1 MVYLRLILKELLSEP
16 VGNGGRTGDGVMGRY
31 GEELMKKKKRPF
43 LLAYKA
49 EEALRKAVAEAIAE
63 HRRNG
68 VPIAIWRNG
77 KVVRIPAH
85 QIEVQEPQVGYGVSR
100 KKRT

>member
-1 MVYLRLILKELLSEP
+1 
-16 VGNGGRTGDGVMGRY
+16 
-31 GEELMKKKKRPF
+31 MKKGKRTPPP
-43 LLAYKA
+43 LAYRA

-77 KVVRIPAH
+77 KVVRISAD
-85 QIEVQEPQVGYGVSR
+85 QIEVREPQVEYTAPR
-100 KKRT
+100 KKRK

>member
-1 MVYLRLILKELLSEP
+1 V
-16 VGNGGRTGDGVMGRY
+16 
-31 GEELMKKKKRPF
+31 KKKKRTSF

-77 KVVRIPAH
+77 KVVRIPAD
-85 QIEVQEPQVGYGVSR
+85 QIEVREPEPEYTVSPKRR
-100 KKRT
+100 K

>member
-1 MVYLRLILKELLSEP
+1 
-16 VGNGGRTGDGVMGRY
+16 
-31 GEELMKKKKRPF
+31 MKKSKREPF

-77 KVVRIPAH
+77 KVVRIPAE
-85 QIEVQEPQVGYGVSR
+85 QIQVREPEVEYTVSH
-100 KKRT
+100 KKQK

>member
-1 MVYLRLILKELLSEP
+1 
-16 VGNGGRTGDGVMGRY
+16 
-31 GEELMKKKKRPF
+31 MKKSKKTPF

-49 EEALRKAVAEAIAE
+49 EEALRKAVAEAIAG

-77 KVVRIPAH
+77 KVVRIPAD
-85 QIEVQEPQVGYGVSR
+85 QIEVREPQIEYTVSH
-100 KKRT
+100 KKRK

>member
-1 MVYLRLILKELLSEP
+1 
-16 VGNGGRTGDGVMGRY
+16 
-31 GEELMKKKKRPF
+31 MKKGKRTSFP
-43 LLAYKA
+43 LAYKA

-77 KVVRIPAH
+77 KVVRIPAN
-85 QIEVQEPQVGYGVSR
+85 QIEVREPEVEYSVSH
-100 KKRT
+100 KKRK

>member
-1 MVYLRLILKELLSEP
+1 
-16 VGNGGRTGDGVMGRY
+16 
-31 GEELMKKKKRPF
+31 MKKEKKLFPK
-43 LLAYKA
+43 LLAYQA

-77 KVVRIPAH
+77 KVVRIPAD
-85 QIEVQEPQVGYGVSR
+85 QIEVREPQVEYAVSP
-100 KKRT
+100 KKRK

>member
-1 MVYLRLILKELLSEP
+1 
-16 VGNGGRTGDGVMGRY
+16 
-31 GEELMKKKKRPF
+31 MKKRKRTPP
-43 LLAYKA
+43 LLAYRA

-77 KVVRIPAH
+77 KVVRIPAD
-85 QIEVQEPQVGYGVSR
+85 QIEVQEPQAEYTISH
-100 KKRT
+100 KKRK

>member
-1 MVYLRLILKELLSEP
+1 
-16 VGNGGRTGDGVMGRY
+16 
-31 GEELMKKKKRPF
+31 MKKSKRTPF

-68 VPIAIWRNG
+68 VPIAIWRDG
-77 KVVRIPAH
+77 KVVCIPAN
-85 QIEVQEPQVGYGVSR
+85 QTEVREPQVEYTVSH
-100 KKRT
+100 KKRK

>member
-1 MVYLRLILKELLSEP
+1 
-16 VGNGGRTGDGVMGRY
+16 
-31 GEELMKKKKRPF
+31 MKKTRKSLPP
-43 LLAYKA
+43 LAYRV

-77 KVVRIPAH
+77 RVVRIPSD
-85 QIEVQEPQVGYGVSR
+85 QIEVREPQVEYKGSC
-100 KKRT
+100 KKRR